1 MISFMFSGF
10 KRNTFLK
17 GTLGK
22 NAFMKQNETDVAFCK
37 QGQRKFQ
44 IHSGDICKVTRHP
57 EPSIF
62 LPTANTHL
70 FSRICLLTAQEQ
82 QVKETAGFSL
92 KRCQPPSASALSLAG
107 V

>member
-17 GTLGK
+17 GTLCK
-22 NAFMKQNETDVAFCK
+22 NAFMEQNETVLAFYK

-44 IHSGDICKVTRHP
+44 IHSGDICKVTQHP

-70 FSRICLLTAQEQ
+70 FSRI
-82 QVKETAGFSL
+82 
-92 KRCQPPSASALSLAG
+92 
-107 V
+107 